1 MAGVV
6 DNFTLVAAERA
17 IARLLARD
25 PATPARLR
33 ALDGRSL
40 RLVSKAP
47 PLALR
52 VSFTDTGIR
61 LSRVSDWQQHDDL
74 VIGVD
79 RRVLERWVAGDS
91 LERLLFNGDLD
102 VSGDTGM
109 LAPLQALLLD
119 LDLDW
124 EGALAQALGAT
135 PAHGLARALGYLTR
149 QARASAGE
157 WRQDWREY
165 LFEEARLMAGQDQ
178 LEVARDALSALR
190 LRVDRLSA
198 RVTRLERQHTASAA
212 QEPRP

>member
-25 PATPARLR
+25 PATPSRLR

-52 VSFTDTGIR
+52 MSFTDADIR
-61 LSRVSDWQQHDDL
+61 ISRISDWQQHDNL

-79 RRVLERWVAGDS
+79 RHVLERWVAGDS

-109 LAPLQALLLD
+109 LAPLQTLLLD

-149 QARASAGE
+149 QARANASE
-157 WRQDWREY
+157 WQQDWREY
-165 LFEEARLMAGQDQ
+165 LFEEARLIAGQDQ

-198 RVTRLERQHTASAA
+198 RVTRLEREHTASAA

>member
-1 MAGVV
+1 MSGVV

-17 IARLLARD
+17 LARLLARD

-33 ALDGRSL
+33 ALEGRSL
-40 RLVSKAP
+40 RLVSATP

-52 VSFTDTGIR
+52 VSFADAGMR

-79 RRVLERWVAGDS
+79 RHVLERWVAGDS

-124 EGALAQALGAT
+124 EGALAQTLGAT
-135 PAHGLARALGYLTR
+135 PAHGLAQALGYLTR
-149 QARASAGE
+149 QARTSAGE
-157 WRQDWREY
+157 WQRDWREY
-165 LFEEARLMAGQDQ
+165 LFEEARLVAGQDQ

-190 LRVDRLSA
+190 MRVDRLSA
-198 RVTRLERQHTASAA
+198 RVTRLQREHTASAA
-212 QEPRP
+212 QEPHP